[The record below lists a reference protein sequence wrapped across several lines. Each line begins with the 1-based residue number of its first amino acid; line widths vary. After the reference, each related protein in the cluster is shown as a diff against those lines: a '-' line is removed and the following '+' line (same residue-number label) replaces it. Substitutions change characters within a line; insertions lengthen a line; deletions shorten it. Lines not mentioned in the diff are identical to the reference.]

1 MSGRIASTIV
11 KERDSLGRGASFVVA
26 GVFILAVAF
35 ASTGLAAAPATAS
48 AAAEKAVASGREAL
62 DRSVRSPWYDSKEDA
77 LRPVQMLLMPNLGW
91 LGVLIYW
98 VIVGAVAAGLLL
110 VAYLVVRKLLNR
122 DRRSGPT
129 KARVDPLL
137 AADRVEA
144 LPFLAERSR
153 DDLLGQTRRH
163 YQQGNYSEAI
173 IYLFSY
179 ELVQLDKF
187 ALIHLAK
194 GKTNRQYLRETARA
208 RPIDRMLERT
218 MLAFEDV
225 FFGSR
230 TLDRAGFEACWNQL
244 GEFENLVSDAEVAP

>member
-1 MSGRIASTIV
+1 MSRSMAQMLAAT
-11 KERDSLGRGASFVVA
+11 LLATTLLA
-26 GVFILAVAF
+26 MAVA
-35 ASTGLAAAPATAS
+35 ALPAKVSPAG
-48 AAAEKAVASGREAL
+48 EQAVASGREAL
-62 DRSVRSPWYDSKEDA
+62 DSAVRPPWYDADKDA
-77 LRPVQMLLMPNLGW
+77 LQPVDLPISPNLSWLNWLAEPIYIVTVITIVILLAIIAVLIVRMLLEREG
-91 LGVLIYW
+91 
-98 VIVGAVAAGLLL
+98 
-110 VAYLVVRKLLNR
+110 
-122 DRRSGPT
+122 RSSPSKT
-129 KARVDPLL
+129 RVDPLL

-153 DDLLGQTRRH
+153 DDLLGQARRH

-194 GKTNRQYLRETARA
+194 GKTNRQYLRETAKA
-208 RPIDRMLERT
+208 RPLDRMLEPT

-230 TLDRAGFEACWNQL
+230 TLDRDGFEACWNQL
-244 GEFENLVSDAEVAP
+244 GEFENLLSRAGAVS